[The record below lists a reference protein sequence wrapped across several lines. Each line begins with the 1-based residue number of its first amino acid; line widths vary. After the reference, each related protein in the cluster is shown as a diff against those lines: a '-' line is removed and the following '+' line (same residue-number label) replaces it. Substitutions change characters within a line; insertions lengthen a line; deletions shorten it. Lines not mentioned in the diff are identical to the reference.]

1 MPIACNRSV
10 NNRIKQGRRLTIHE
24 LDEGPNIVKYRS
36 LFVSFWGI
44 LSANVTLPSPA
55 TNPAEGVVETAVVVD
70 SRAAVTLSVSNSHV
84 PD

>member
-1 MPIACNRSV
+1 
-10 NNRIKQGRRLTIHE
+10 
-24 LDEGPNIVKYRS
+24 VKYRS
-36 LFVSFWGI
+36 LFVSFCGI